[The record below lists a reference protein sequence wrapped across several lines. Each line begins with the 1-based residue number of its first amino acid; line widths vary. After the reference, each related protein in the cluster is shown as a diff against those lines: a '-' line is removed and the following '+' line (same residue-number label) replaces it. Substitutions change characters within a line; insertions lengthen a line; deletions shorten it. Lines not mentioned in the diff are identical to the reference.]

1 MDKRTILFVLSLS
14 LTLLAVNMFF
24 EQRNQE
30 QLKEWH
36 AQEKVKK
43 QQTVQEL
50 KQEIASKSSNL
61 QSIPLVQI
69 TGANDEVLTS
79 AIQIKDSIITT
90 PWTSEIPKT
99 VKVNGQ
105 TYQLVYQSTEGPI
118 VYGKT
123 QQSMLRVADL
133 PYFGTYDL
141 QLVSFTPNQV
151 LLGNYIDG
159 SFTVPSLELNK
170 LQNDLG
176 EQPEDIK
183 LPRSA
188 IALMKS
194 DKGYLPVGIY
204 FSKSNSLVQLEQ
216 LEGLA
221 TESKKQMIPELQQQ
235 NQAETFYVLENE
247 YQQLVFSSKGGA
259 LIEINLPFETE
270 KNQNSVVKEIEFD
283 KEIQEDH
290 PYNARFPLQAYY
302 TPGSSA
308 NGPFVEN
315 SKGKLGGYYPFLR
328 RDLIQ
333 KGPKPS
339 VRVLP
344 ELYALNIVSKYP
356 ELAELN
362 FRVTHFD
369 SSKIVFEAVQSNRK
383 ITKTYAFDEEK
394 NAPYIVNLSINIEGD
409 ARGLWLTTGVP
420 EVEWISNAPAPA
432 LKYRQT
438 RKGKVEVNNL
448 DKPKD
453 SLTMSTVAPDW
464 ICNSNGFFGMIIDP
478 LTPIDDGLRAQYI
491 DGVEMPS
498 RLVLV
503 GEEHER
509 FKAASLPGYV
519 MMLPLNSKGG
529 TMNFRIFAGPFADK
543 TLNAVDK
550 IYSDPTTGYNPDY
563 KGSQT
568 FHGWFSFISA
578 PFSKFLFILM
588 KFFHHLTGSWGF
600 SIILLT
606 VALRIMLYPLNAWST
621 KSMLKM
627 QQLQPEVQ
635 AIQEKYKNDPKKA
648 QLEVTSLYMSRG
660 VNPVSGCF
668 PMLIQLPF
676 LIGMFDLLKST
687 FELRGAPFI
696 PGWINNLAA
705 PDVLF
710 SWETPIFFIGNQFH
724 LLPILLGAVM
734 FMQQR
739 LMSTGPKDPNLMTE
753 QQRQQRTM
761 GTMMTVVFS
770 IMFYHFPSGLNIYW
784 LSSMLLGILQQ
795 WWTQKSF
802 KSQPVE
808 IQTVPSTKGK
818 RKNKRR

>member
-1 MDKRTILFVLSLS
+1 MDKRTIFFVLSLS

-24 EQRNQE
+24 ENRNQD

-43 QQTVQEL
+43 QQTMQEL
-50 KQEIASKSSNL
+50 KQEIAAKTTN
-61 QSIPLVQI
+61 VQAVPFI
-69 TGANDEVLTS
+69 KMTDANGQALTS
-79 AIQIKDSIITT
+79 GIQIKDSIITT
-90 PWTSEIPKT
+90 PWASDIPQEIKA
-99 VKVNGQ
+99 NGQ
-105 TYQLVYQSTEGPI
+105 SYQLVYESTEGPI

-123 QQSMLRVADL
+123 RQSLLRVADL
-133 PYFGTYDL
+133 PYFGTYDM
-141 QLVSFTPNQV
+141 QLVSFDPEQV
-151 LLGNYIDG
+151 LLGSYVDG
-159 SFTVPSLELNK
+159 SFTVPAAELSV

-176 EQPEDIK
+176 EQSEEVV

-188 IALMKS
+188 IALMKTES
-194 DKGYLPVGIY
+194 GYLPVGIY
-204 FSKSNSLVQLEQ
+204 FAKGNALVQLEQ

-221 TESKKQMIPELQQQ
+221 TEAKKQMIPEFQQQ
-235 NQAETFYVLENE
+235 NQAETYYVLENE
-247 YQQLVFSSKGGA
+247 YQQLVFSSKGAA

-283 KEIQEDH
+283 KEIEDDH
-290 PYNARFPLQAYY
+290 PFNARFPLQPYF
-302 TPGSSA
+302 TPG
-308 NGPFVEN
+308 NEPTGPFVEN
-315 SKGKLGGYYPFLR
+315 TKGKLGGYYPFLR

-362 FRVTHFD
+362 YRVTHFD
-369 SSKIVFEAVQSNRK
+369 SSKIVFEATQSNRK
-383 ITKTYAFDEEK
+383 ITKTYSFDTEK

-409 ARGLWLTTGVP
+409 GRGLWLTTGVP

-438 RKGKVEVNNL
+438 RQGKAEVINL

-478 LTPIDDGLRAQYI
+478 LSSIDDGLRAQYI

-498 RLVLV
+498 RLVMV
-503 GEEHER
+503 GEEFER
-509 FKAASLPGYV
+509 FKATNLPGYL

-529 TMNFRIFAGPFADK
+529 NMNFRIFAGPFADK

-568 FHGWFSFISA
+568 FHGWFAFISA

-606 VALRIMLYPLNAWST
+606 VALRVMLFPLNAWST

-635 AIQEKYKNDPKKA
+635 AIQEKYKKDPKKA
-648 QLEVTSLYMSRG
+648 QLEVTNLYMSRG

-696 PGWINNLAA
+696 PGWIDNLAA

-739 LMSTGPKDPNLMTE
+739 LMSSAPKDPNMMTE

-802 KSQPVE
+802 KPQPVE
-808 IQTVPSTKGK
+808 VQTVPDSKGK